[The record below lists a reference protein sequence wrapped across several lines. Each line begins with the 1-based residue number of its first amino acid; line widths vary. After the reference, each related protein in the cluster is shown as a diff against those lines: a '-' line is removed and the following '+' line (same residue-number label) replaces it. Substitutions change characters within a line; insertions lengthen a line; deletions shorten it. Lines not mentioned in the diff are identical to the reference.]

1 MRTPLL
7 LSQSPEIFPNMAL
20 AEVFWDVT
28 DVVVALV
35 VLGLA
40 LEIKAKGR
48 TSQAIKKL
56 IGLQAKTAR
65 VIRDGKEIDIPV
77 EEVLVE
83 DVVVVRPGEK
93 VPVDGKVIAGASAID
108 ESMITGESMP
118 IEKQIGDEVI
128 GGTLN
133 KTGSFRFTATK
144 VGKDTALATIIRM
157 VKDAQG
163 SKAPIQRVVDTVS
176 GYFVPAVMILA
187 VLAFIAWYNFGPEPR
202 LIFATVVFVTTLII
216 ACPCALGL
224 ATPTSLT
231 VGIGKGAENGIL
243 IRSGDALQG
252 SEKLDA
258 IILDKTGTITRGEPA
273 LTDVV
278 VTSGS

>member
-1 MRTPLL
+1 
-7 LSQSPEIFPNMAL
+7 
-20 AEVFWDVT
+20 
-28 DVVVALV
+28 
-35 VLGLA
+35 
-40 LEIKAKGR
+40 
-48 TSQAIKKL
+48 
-56 IGLQAKTAR
+56 
-65 VIRDGKEIDIPV
+65 
-77 EEVLVE
+77 
-83 DVVVVRPGEK
+83 
-93 VPVDGKVIAGASAID
+93 
-108 ESMITGESMP
+108 MITGESIP
-118 IEKQIGDEVI
+118 VEKLVGDEVI

-133 KTGSFRFTATK
+133 KTGSFRFRATK
-144 VGKDTALATIIRM
+144 VGKDTALANIIRM

-187 VLAFIAWYNFGPEPR
+187 VLAFVAWYDFGPEPR
-202 LIFATVVFVTTLII
+202 LIFATIVFVTTLII

-243 IRSGDALQG
+243 IRSGDALQAA
-252 SEKLDA
+252 ENLDA

-278 VTSGS
+278 VTPGPKRDRGLASSGFPGAWFRTSTRRGYREGRRGPRA